1 MSSKAESAASTPT
14 GAVDMLK
21 WVIGAAIVAAGV
33 VASYW
38 YDSQWP
44 GYARF
49 LAAVA
54 GVVVGGAVLLSTQLG
69 RQFLG
74 YVRASQM
81 ELRKVVWPTRQETL
95 QTTLVVFVVVVIV
108 GLMLWLFDMA
118 LSWLIRVLVA

>member
-1 MSSKAESAASTPT
+1 MSSKAETASSSSMSP
-14 GAVDMLK
+14 VDLLK
-21 WVIGAAIVAAGV
+21 WVVGAAVVAAGV

-38 YDSQWP
+38 FESQWP

-49 LAAVA
+49 LAVVA
-54 GVVVGGAVLLSTQLG
+54 GVVVGGAVLLSTHLG

-108 GLMLWLFDMA
+108 GLLIWVFDMT
-118 LSWLIRVLVA
+118 LSWLIRILVG